1 MCGVGMLPKAP
12 PAALRVFVERGGGP
26 RHRPP
31 HPSASLTRISVP
43 APRAFTPN
51 APPPSNPPPTP
62 LPTPQLVR
70 SLTVCRVLIVPRA
83 AYNAIASDFTQ
94 SARAVLENLQRMA
107 ETLVQQARA
116 AGGCV
121 LLFCVFLGAVFGP

>member
-1 MCGVGMLPKAP
+1 ML
-12 PAALRVFVERGGGP
+12 RGP
-26 RHRPP
+26 RPVLIVPRVAGPP
-31 HPSASLTRISVP
+31 PVSPSHVLRGLTRISVP